1 MKKTGGRMK
10 RTILSKKKIIFIALF
25 VFAITLFPVRSPSKS
40 IKYVVLEGSPYNRG
54 LYHGKTLKK
63 DIIELIRKWKKYLNR
78 VFKIEADLYIR
89 KFLEKTDFMS
99 AIKKWTPE
107 LLEEIKGIS
116 DGSGIHFNTI
126 YAYQLL
132 DEIWVHGK
140 DVLDNHHCTGIG
152 VNRQG
157 ETPTL
162 AAQNM
167 DIPTFYH
174 GYQILFHIKH
184 EKSDMESFVLSAP
197 GYIGLNGMNNCP
209 VSIHCNALQ
218 QLEYSGDG
226 LPVAFIVRGVLMQ
239 NSHKKA
245 VDFIHTIKHASGQNY
260 IISGI
265 NKSLSF
271 ECSAQKV
278 SQYIPFK
285 GAEITYHTN
294 HPLANDNYNTKYLK
308 RLKQKGRTIEQGLYT
323 CYRFLS
329 LEKRLKNRTE
339 PIDIEVIKS
348 TLSSHDTGKWDI
360 CNKSTFSCTIMVLSE
375 KPELHITAGPPD
387 TTPFETFKFSKK

>member
-1 MKKTGGRMK
+1 MKKK
-10 RTILSKKKIIFIALF
+10 NVIFIALF
-25 VFAITLFPVRSPSKS
+25 IFAITLYPERCPSKS
-40 IKYVVLEGSPYNRG
+40 IKYAVLEGSPYNRG
-54 LYHGKTLKK
+54 FYHGKTLKK
-63 DIIELIRKWKKYLNR
+63 DIIELIQKWKKYITDSY
-78 VFKIEADLYIR
+78 KIEADLYIK

-126 YAYQLL
+126 YAFQLL
-132 DEIWVHGK
+132 DEIWVHGR
-140 DVLDNHHCTGIG
+140 DVLANHHCTSIG

-157 ETPTL
+157 ERPTL

-167 DIPTFYH
+167 DIPVFYH

-184 EKSDMESFVLSAP
+184 DKSDLESFVLSVP
-197 GYIGLNGMNNCP
+197 GFIGLNGMNNCP

-226 LPVAFIVRGVLMQ
+226 LPVAFIVRGVLKQ
-239 NSHKKA
+239 NSFKKA

-278 SQYIPFK
+278 NQYVPFK

-294 HPLANDNYNTKYLK
+294 HPLVNDNYSTKYLNL
-308 RLKQKGRTIEQGLYT
+308 LKQKGKTIEQGLYR
-323 CYRFLS
+323 CDRFVS

-339 PIDIEVIKS
+339 PIGIEVIKS

-360 CNKSTFSCTIMVLSE
+360 CNKTTFSCTIMVLSE
-375 KPELHITAGPPD
+375 TPELLITAGPPD
-387 TTPFETFKFSKK
+387 TTPFKTFKFSTK